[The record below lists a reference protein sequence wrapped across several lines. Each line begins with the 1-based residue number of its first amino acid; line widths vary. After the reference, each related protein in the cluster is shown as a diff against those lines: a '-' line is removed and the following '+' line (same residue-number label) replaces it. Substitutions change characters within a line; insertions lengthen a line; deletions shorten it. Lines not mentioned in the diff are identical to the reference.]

1 MTKGEIR
8 KARKEARAT
17 GIPLTGELTLHNKPS
32 FASDD
37 LKASGTAKMYN
48 LRPTARHTGRGVK
61 SASRAEQYA
70 RYIDCG
76 PSNWD
81 DR

>member
-8 KARKEARAT
+8 KARKEARAA
-17 GIPLTGELTLHNKPS
+17 GVPLTGELAIPGKPS
-32 FASDD
+32 FLA
-37 LKASGTAKMYN
+37 KAYN
-48 LRPTARHTGRGVK
+48 LRATARPTGRGVTK
-61 SASRAEQYA
+61 SASRAEQHA

-76 PSNWD
+76 PANWD